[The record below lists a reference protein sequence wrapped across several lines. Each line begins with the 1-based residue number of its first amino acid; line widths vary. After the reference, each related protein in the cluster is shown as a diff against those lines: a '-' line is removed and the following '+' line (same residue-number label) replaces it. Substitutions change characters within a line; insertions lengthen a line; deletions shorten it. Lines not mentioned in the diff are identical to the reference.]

1 MPSEYELCGDFFQ
14 EGIMMTHASR
24 VLPVLTLA
32 TALLGGCS
40 GRSHSRPAE
49 GIETGA
55 ADSAAAARDSIAGAS
70 EPHILRVSNVMI
82 GKRIGEGN
90 RVAEPTF
97 QFAPSD
103 TVYVSVSTEG
113 PPESTQLSAKWLSQ
127 KGKVIDST
135 AKTLEPKGSQIT
147 EFHVA
152 PAKGWP
158 EGVYLVTIYGNGDSM
173 AAKTF
178 QVKK

>member
-1 MPSEYELCGDFFQ
+1 
-14 EGIMMTHASR
+14 MTQASR
-24 VLPVLTLA
+24 ILPVLTLA
-32 TALLGGCS
+32 TALLAGCS
-40 GRSHSRPAE
+40 GRSESRPAE

-55 ADSAAAARDSIAGAS
+55 ADSGAAARESTARAS

-97 QFAPSD
+97 QFAPVD

-113 PPESTQLSAKWLSQ
+113 PPESTTLAARWLSQ

-135 AKTLEPKGSQIT
+135 SKTLEAKGSQIT
-147 EFHVA
+147 EFHAA
-152 PAKGWP
+152 PSKGWA

>member
-1 MPSEYELCGDFFQ
+1 
-14 EGIMMTHASR
+14 MM
-24 VLPVLTLA
+24 LA
-32 TALLGGCS
+32 AAIVTGCS
-40 GRSHSRPAE
+40 GGSGSRSAE

-55 ADSAAAARDSIAGAS
+55 ADSAATARDSVARTSG
-70 EPHILRVSNVMI
+70 PQILRVANVMI

-97 QFAPSD
+97 QFAPTD
-103 TVYVSVSTEG
+103 TVYLSVSTEG
-113 PPESTQLSAKWLSQ
+113 PPEGATLAARWLSQ

-135 AKTLEPKGSQIT
+135 SKNLEAKGSQIT

-152 PAKGWP
+152 PSKGWTP
-158 EGVYLVTIYGNGDSM
+158 GVYLVTIYGNGDSM

>member
-1 MPSEYELCGDFFQ
+1 
-14 EGIMMTHASR
+14 
-24 VLPVLTLA
+24 
-32 TALLGGCS
+32 
-40 GRSHSRPAE
+40 
-49 GIETGA
+49 
-55 ADSAAAARDSIAGAS
+55 
-70 EPHILRVSNVMI
+70 MI
-82 GKRIGEGN
+82 GKRLGEGN

-97 QFAPSD
+97 QFAPAD
-103 TVYVSVSTEG
+103 TVYVSVSTKG
-113 PPESTQLSAKWLSQ
+113 PPESSTLAAKWLSQ

-135 AKTLEPKGSQIT
+135 SKTLEAKGSQIS

-152 PAKGWP
+152 PPKGWP